1 MAVSF
6 NEVDSMGCREV
17 LGGGGGEVPR
27 MSPRE
32 SWMDGG
38 WDMAAPT
45 ETEAGKRA
53 KNFRANEFSFEHLS
67 LWPRSIQ
74 ARVFSM

>member
-6 NEVDSMGCREV
+6 KEVDPMGCREV
-17 LGGGGGEVPR
+17 EGGGGGEVPR

-45 ETEAGKRA
+45 ETGKRA
-53 KNFRANEFSFEHLS
+53 KNFRANEFSFEHAGLV
-67 LWPRSIQ
+67 
-74 ARVFSM
+74 A